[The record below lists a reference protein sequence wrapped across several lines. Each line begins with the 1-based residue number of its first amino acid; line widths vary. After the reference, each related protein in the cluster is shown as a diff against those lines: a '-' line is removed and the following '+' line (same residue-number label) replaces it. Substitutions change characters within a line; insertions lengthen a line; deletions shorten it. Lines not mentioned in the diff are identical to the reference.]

1 MIVIM
6 NDLRSEI
13 KTQQQTIVN
22 SRNMITTLTHKLAN
36 LEEEAALLR
45 IGTVKNTENELNY
58 ARRAALCG
66 QRRSRDIF
74 NNIEPVLKS
83 ILYTLRNF
91 ESRLKYAELGGDVP
105 ACENKNV
112 RVSDTQSD
120 SNSWAD
126 PMAVARTLCSF
137 SAGEQFVNAAV
148 SCPNARVGCCE
159 KQVVRGR
166 RVADPKVVAH
176 DELPTAFLSADTNDV
191 LAPSPL
197 LSGTPPPAVGS
208 LPPTLPSKFGSNY
221 SKFFAS
227 NPPPLR
233 NVQVSPPVPPPL
245 PPSPDKSSETETFHE
260 AWEDPDLKALDL
272 NMAFDDKDCWR

>member
-112 RVSDTQSD
+112 CASDTQSD
-120 SNSWAD
+120 SWSD

-137 SAGEQFVNAAV
+137 SAGDQFVNAAA
-148 SCPNARVGCCE
+148 CAEGLGCCE
-159 KQVVRGR
+159 KQVVCGR

-176 DELPTAFLSADTNDV
+176 DEPPPGMSTAGVCAACPS
-191 LAPSPL
+191 SPL
-197 LSGTPPPAVGS
+197 LSETSPVARSVPIPPPL
-208 LPPTLPSKFGSNY
+208 LPKFSSNY
-221 SKFFAS
+221 SNFFTN
-227 NPPPLR
+227 NPPPRR
-233 NVQVSPPVPPPL
+233 NVQVTVPPPLPPL
-245 PPSPDKSSETETFHE
+245 PPSPDRKSEEETFHE
-260 AWEDPDLKALDL
+260 AWEGVPDLKALDL
-272 NMAFDDKDCWR
+272 NESFDDKDCWR